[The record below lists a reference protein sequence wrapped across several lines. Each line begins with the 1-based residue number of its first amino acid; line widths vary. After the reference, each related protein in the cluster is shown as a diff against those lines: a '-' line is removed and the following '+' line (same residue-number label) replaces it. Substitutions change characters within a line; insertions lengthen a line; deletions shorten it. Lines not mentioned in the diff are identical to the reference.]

1 MKEQRNKPQKKN
13 WFKWIRRSY
22 FVCWIFMG
30 ALSLYFW
37 LFVEN
42 PAHKLDFGTAW
53 KEGMTTGNWIFII
66 FFLAYIQYFSI
77 LMAAKEAHQV
87 MKFIWVIRP
96 VIGISPTLSLL

>member
-1 MKEQRNKPQKKN
+1 MKKQRNKPQKKN
-13 WFKWIRRSY
+13 WFKWIRRNY

-53 KEGMTTGNWIFII
+53 KEGMTTGNWIFTI
-66 FFLAYIQYFSI
+66 FFFGLYPIFFYINGGKRGTSSYEI
-77 LMAAKEAHQV
+77 HM
-87 MKFIWVIRP
+87 
-96 VIGISPTLSLL
+96 GD